1 MLSNC
6 LYYMAPLTLA
16 REQFIQKIS
25 RHELVKKIGIPV
37 RVRQQNPWVESA
49 WAMLT

>member
-16 REQFIQKIS
+16 RKQFIQKIS

>member
-1 MLSNC
+1 MLSKC

-16 REQFIQKIS
+16 REQFIQIS